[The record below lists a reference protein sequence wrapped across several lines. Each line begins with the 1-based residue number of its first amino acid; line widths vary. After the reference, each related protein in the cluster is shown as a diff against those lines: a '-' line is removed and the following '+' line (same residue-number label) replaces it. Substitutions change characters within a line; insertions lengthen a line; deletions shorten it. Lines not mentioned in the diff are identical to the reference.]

1 MADIQSNIIQ
11 SLTKVIESTQSGYA
25 PHGLGSRAQA
35 SSQTNALVLTVV
47 ASRDNTVVL
56 QEQSSG
62 KRITLER
69 QAIQALSSNSA
80 NAPQLQTGDK
90 LTLLSSTTQYATFH
104 LEKAKAQLGQTPA
117 SLGNNYSQSLAQ
129 KLSAQWPD
137 ISPST
142 LRKVTPNIINYLNVD
157 GGSALANSTV
167 NGLIEI
173 ANKSKLP
180 ALAIK
185 LEASVKQLLAN
196 TAQLSIAGSLG
207 NKPLNLQI
215 PLTSELSNKLSLGA
229 KLTLTINANDLTKA
243 IRNITLSNQESISHA
258 SVKEINQALAIKTDS
273 LKNFLSQVL
282 FSAKN
287 TQSSEL
293 VFVPSKENLKTLA
306 QPVKQ
311 VLSANLGASANKD
324 AQLVVA
330 QHVNKSSTGEP
341 NIQLSVVAK
350 PALINIDAE
359 QLASGKID
367 KLQNSL
373 SKASSSMASSVNP
386 LANSLT
392 QVDLSQTALN
402 KNDVATDKASSTR
415 LNSDLQA
422 ISTDSLRTQ
431 LQTVLS
437 HSLDKQQGLSKEQLS
452 LSGTNQRISIANIE
466 HLSQTIKT
474 ELNQA
479 LPKADSMSKTLP
491 ALFTQLSAMHNQAS
505 GELKQV
511 LQALLNQIS
520 NTPPNDNDKLSS
532 DELLGQLS
540 AQKIK
545 QTFNQE
551 ALPNVT
557 GNINTQALFNLT
569 NASAAISGNL
579 LTGLI
584 TMLQVSLQARLAAQ
598 QPNLLARFAANT
610 TSTTNANSKASR
622 SNLLN
627 GKTLQDL
634 NKLDPR
640 SSLIGEINK
649 VLSNHSLHKL
659 SAAEASLQGQ
669 DSFYYALPNPF
680 SSQHKDIE
688 ILIKREKQT
697 AQQGEQK
704 QNQQRW
710 QLSMKLDV
718 GDNGDVLAK
727 IKLINNQLDLNLYAS
742 DQALKDK
749 VINFLPYLN
758 KRLVAAGLQ
767 IKPNCYV
774 GKIPDTLY
782 KTDFQVVQAYV

>member
-25 PHGLGSRAQA
+25 PHGLGNRAQTT
-35 SSQTNALVLTVV
+35 SQTNALVLTVV
-47 ASRDNTVVL
+47 AARDNSVVL

-69 QAIQALSSNSA
+69 QAIQALSSSSA

-90 LTLLSSTTQYATFH
+90 LTLLSSTSQYATFH
-104 LEKAKAQLGQTPA
+104 LEKAKGQLGQTPA

-137 ISPST
+137 ISPSI
-142 LRKVTPNIINYLNVD
+142 LRKVTPNIINYMNVD
-157 GGSALANSTV
+157 GGSALASSTA

-196 TAQLSIAGSLG
+196 TAQLSIAGLLG
-207 NKPLNLQI
+207 NKTLNLQI
-215 PLTSELSNKLSLGA
+215 PLTSELSNKLTLGA
-229 KLTLTINANDLTKA
+229 KLKLTINANDITRA
-243 IRNITLSNQESISHA
+243 IQNITLSNRESINQA
-258 SVKEINQALAIKTDS
+258 SIKEINQVLANKTDS
-273 LKNFLSQVL
+273 LKSFLSQVL

-287 TQSSEL
+287 TLANEL
-293 VFVPSKENLKTLA
+293 VFVPSNENLKALA

-311 VLSANLGASANKD
+311 VLSANLGASVNKD

-330 QHVNKSSTGEP
+330 QNVNKSSKGEP

-359 QLASGKID
+359 QLANGKID
-367 KLQNSL
+367 TLQNSL
-373 SKASSSMASSVNP
+373 SKASSNVTSSVNP
-386 LANSLT
+386 LANGLT
-392 QVDLSQTALN
+392 QVDLSQSALN
-402 KNDVATDKASSTR
+402 KNDVATDKVLGTQ
-415 LNSDLQA
+415 LNKNQSAL
-422 ISTDSLRTQ
+422 STDSLRAQ
-431 LQTVLS
+431 LQSALS
-437 HSLDKQQGLSKEQLS
+437 QLLNKQQSLSKEQS
-452 LSGTNQRISIANIE
+452 ALSGISQQVLSSNIE
-466 HLSQTIKT
+466 QLSQTIKT

-491 ALFTQLSAMHNQAS
+491 ALFTQLSTLHNQAS

-520 NTPPNDNDKLSS
+520 NTPPSESDKLSS

-551 ALPNVT
+551 VLPIVT
-557 GNINTQALFNLT
+557 GNINTQNLFNLT
-569 NASAAISGNL
+569 NPSAAISGNL

-584 TMLQVSLQARLAAQ
+584 TMLQVSLQARLVAQ
-598 QPNLLARFAANT
+598 QPNLIASFAANT
-610 TSTTNANSKASR
+610 TGTTNANSKTSR
-622 SNLLN
+622 SNLLS

-688 ILIKREKQT
+688 ILIKREKQK

-704 QNQQRW
+704 QTQQHW

-749 VINFLPYLN
+749 VLNFLPYLN

-767 IKPNCYV
+767 VKPHCYI